1 MKKMTF
7 AAFAAVAVIAL
18 AACKTDK
25 TTGESES
32 VKAEQ
37 TEAATAE
44 KAEAQTPAETVKQ
57 EGAVILDALKACKTP
72 EELEAANK
80 ELDAK
85 IVAFGQKVEDLMANA
100 PEDQKA
106 EVEAAAME
114 FKENLDKIMEEKL
127 KEFIGAK

>member
-32 VKAEQ
+32 VK
-37 TEAATAE
+37 TEAAAAE
-44 KAEAQTPAETVKQ
+44 KAEVAQTPAETVKQ